1 MSHDLFR
8 ARAPGRVNLMGDHTD
23 YSGGLVLPAAINRYV
38 TLDVTPRSDGATV
51 LRSQGFEGV
60 TKLTSDGRL
69 DQGGPP
75 WGRYAAAVHNELAE
89 LGRRGVGIE
98 GSVRSDIPVGAGV
111 SSSAAFEVA
120 LATAFCGVAGL
131 APDPKDLALACQRA
145 EHRAV
150 GVPCGPMDQLAS
162 TLGIAGHALR
172 IDCGTLDVQP
182 VRLPAGVMIL
192 VLDSAVPRRLVHT
205 AYAERRAEVE
215 RGHPGRM
222 RHVESENERVDALL
236 GLLEGSVLD
245 RESIGRVFAAS
256 HRSLAED
263 FEVSTAELDLL
274 VALAL
279 SEGAFA
285 ARLTGAGFGGSVVA
299 LVDVDQAAEVG
310 TRVIA
315 RYRAESGLPGTAHLC
330 EAVAGALPSVT
341 PTPPVVAPQPPRE

>member
-23 YSGGLVLPAAINRYV
+23 YSGGLVLPVAIDRYV
-38 TLDVTPRSDGATV
+38 TLDVTPRIDGVTV

-60 TKLTSDGRL
+60 TKLSSDGRL
-69 DQGGPP
+69 DEGSPP
-75 WGRYAAAVHNELAE
+75 WGRYAAAVHVELAE
-89 LGRRGVGIE
+89 LGRPEVGIE

-162 TLGIAGHALR
+162 ALGIAGHALR
-172 IDCGTLDVQP
+172 IDCGTLDVRP
-182 VRLPAGVMIL
+182 VRLPEGVTIL
-192 VLDSAVPRRLVHT
+192 VLDSAVPRRLEHT

-215 RGHPGRM
+215 RGQSERV
-222 RHVESENERVDALL
+222 RHVESENERVDALR
-236 GLLEGSVLD
+236 GLLEASILD
-245 RESIGRVFAAS
+245 RASIGNVFAAS

-299 LVDVDQAAEVG
+299 LVDVDQAAAVG
-310 TRVIA
+310 ARVVE

>member
-23 YSGGLVLPAAINRYV
+23 YSGGLVLPVAINRYV
-38 TLDVTPRSDGATV
+38 TLDVAPRSDGATV

-60 TKLTSDGRL
+60 TKLSSDGRL
-69 DQGGPP
+69 DEGGPP
-75 WGRYAAAVHNELAE
+75 WGRYAAAVHRELAE
-89 LGRRGVGIE
+89 LGRPEVGIE

-162 TLGIAGHALR
+162 ALGIAGHALR
-172 IDCGTLDVQP
+172 IDCGTLDVRP
-182 VRLPAGVMIL
+182 VRLPAGSH
-192 VLDSAVPRRLVHT
+192 DPRARFCGPSPTRAHRLC
-205 AYAERRAEVE
+205 RAPC
-215 RGHPGRM
+215 RGGARPSGRV
-222 RHVESENERVDALL
+222 RHVESENERVDALC
-236 GLLEGSVLD
+236 GLLEASILD
-245 RESIGRVFAAS
+245 RVSIGSVFAAS

-299 LVDVDQAAEVG
+299 LVDVDQAAAVG
-310 TRVIA
+310 ARVVA

-330 EAVAGALPSVT
+330 EAVAGALSSVT

>member
-1 MSHDLFR
+1 
-8 ARAPGRVNLMGDHTD
+8 MGDHTD
-23 YSGGLVLPAAINRYV
+23 YSGGLVLPVAIDRYV
-38 TLDVTPRSDGATV
+38 TLDVTPRIDGATV

-60 TKLTSDGRL
+60 TKLSSDGRL
-69 DQGGPP
+69 DEGGPP
-75 WGRYAAAVHNELAE
+75 WGRYAAAVHVELAE
-89 LGRRGVGIE
+89 LGRPEVGIE

-162 TLGIAGHALR
+162 ALGIAGHALR
-172 IDCGTLDVQP
+172 IDCGTLDVRP
-182 VRLPAGVMIL
+182 VRLPAGVTIL
-192 VLDSAVPRRLVHT
+192 VLDSAVPRRLEHT

-215 RGHPGRM
+215 RGHPGACATSSPRTSASTPSAGCS
-222 RHVESENERVDALL
+222 RRRS
-236 GLLEGSVLD
+236 ST
-245 RESIGRVFAAS
+245 GRRSGTCSPRATAAWPRTS
-256 HRSLAED
+256 RS
-263 FEVSTAELDLL
+263 STAELDLL

-279 SEGAFA
+279 DEGAFA

-310 TRVIA
+310 ARVVA
-315 RYRAESGLPGTAHLC
+315 RYRAESGLPGH
-330 EAVAGALPSVT
+330 S
-341 PTPPVVAPQPPRE
+341 APL